1 METIFCTNPTVI
13 RNPQFPYLLA
23 NYEYIVTPSGHRK
36 ITDAERV
43 CIGDPERIKRYNP
56 YRYGVNAENIDKYY
70 FFDSCTGEIVPMFV
84 LVPCGKCELCCEKKK
99 SEWSFRAVCETATST
114 SMPLFVTLTFAP
126 KYRPVRGVDK
136 LDIQLFM
143 KRLRV
148 RLTRENIEH
157 NIRYFACGEYGSKTK
172 LPHYHLMLWNFPYD
186 KFGSLH
192 KVLDFIERSWSVRL
206 RNRYGDFVNEEDG
219 TPKYE
224 QIGFVYVKPCNSG
237 CASYVMKYMHK
248 SHEVPVG
255 KNPVFF
261 LSSRRNGGI
270 GAEYARRYMDFYRAN
285 PEILEMSCTDPY
297 TGRNVR
303 CFMPSY
309 FRNLYFPSLSKIVG
323 SDIRKVYR
331 DFCDSLAVSFR
342 LKEWLGYDP
351 QISLEYKCILL
362 KYSFFPE
369 HPRFNAF
376 TDILSEKM
384 ITKDAPDYVIKSYL
398 CEIEENLICLA
409 QVLKQFEPDYVLMD
423 KVEKMRKVR
432 ESYLFHHFKDKKALD
447 LNSVKNSI
455 IYRTN
460 LAYDREIL

>member
-23 NYEYIVTPSGHRK
+23 NYEYIVTPSGNRK

-56 YRYGVNAENIDKYY
+56 YRYGVNAENINKYY

-114 SMPLFVTLTFAP
+114 SMPLFLTLTFAP

-148 RLTRENIEH
+148 RLTRKNIVH

-172 LPHYHLMLWNFPYD
+172 LPHYHLMLWNFPYE

-206 RNRYGDFVNEEDG
+206 RNRYGDFVNEDDG

-224 QIGFVYVKPCNSG
+224 QIGFAYVKPCNSG

-248 SHEVPVG
+248 RHEVPVG

-309 FRNLYFPSLSKIVG
+309 FRNLYFPCLSKIVG

-331 DFCDSLAVSFR
+331 NFCDSLAVSSR

-351 QISLEYKCILL
+351 QISLEYKCICL

-369 HPRFNAF
+369 HPRYNAF
-376 TDILSEKM
+376 TDTLSERM

-409 QVLKQFEPDYVLMD
+409 QVLKEFEPDYVLMD

-432 ESYLFHHFKDKKALD
+432 ESYLFHHFKDKKVVD